1 MKRKTEIQVMS
12 RLEAYKYCK
21 SCHNTSA
28 VIISI
33 STPNTEYPYEV
44 FKSETNGIVDIL
56 DLSFADV
63 DGQESIDINDDY
75 AAIKELM
82 TDKDAKRIAG
92 FVERYKD
99 VLLLIHCD
107 EGVSRS
113 AGIAAAVLRYYTGDD
128 AAIFDDC
135 FSYNPNMW
143 CYFKVLKAFG
153 FNTELE

>member
-1 MKRKTEIQVMS
+1 
-12 RLEAYKYCK
+12 
-21 SCHNTSA
+21 
-28 VIISI
+28 
-33 STPNTEYPYEV
+33 
-44 FKSETNGIVDIL
+44 
-56 DLSFADV
+56 LSFADV
-63 DGQESIDINDDY
+63 DGQDSIDINDDY

-113 AGIAAAVLRYYTGDD
+113 AGIAAALLRHYTGDET
-128 AAIFDDC
+128 AIFDDC